1 MYIKI
6 KIAPV
11 IGPSTAV
18 LMEEPV
24 DLNLKLLSI
33 DPKIDSK
40 TNQIDIGYT
49 GFSLITMLKEIL
61 LPKEL

>member
-1 MYIKI
+1 
-6 KIAPV
+6 
-11 IGPSTAV
+11 
-18 LMEEPV
+18 MEEPV

-33 DPKIDSK
+33 DLQIDSK

-61 LPKEL
+61 HPKEL